1 MSQVSSGTAQMTV
14 VVRANGSFADKGPT
28 TVAIGAGASANRA
41 SRALKGAAVSWFT
54 VAVLGQWM
62 FVAYVIGFYGRA
74 AIRGRFEEWN
84 KVLPHGYVAGD
95 TMGNLV
101 VSLHLLFAVVVIV
114 GGALQ
119 LLPQVRRIAPTF
131 HRWNGR
137 VYLSSVLLMS
147 VGGLIM
153 VWTRGAVGDLSQHV
167 AISLNAVLIIGFASM
182 ALHHARARRIDVHR
196 RWALRLFLAVS
207 GVWFFRVGLMFWIVA
222 NQGPVGFDPK
232 TFQGPFLTILAFAQY
247 LLPLAVLELYFRAQA
262 SGNARARIAMT
273 AGLGAAT
280 LMTAAGIV
288 AATAIMWLPRL

>member
-14 VVRANGSFADKGPT
+14 VAQANGSFADKGPT

-62 FVAYVIGFYGRA
+62 FVAYVIGFYGSA

-95 TMGNLV
+95 TVGNLV

-119 LLPQVRRIAPTF
+119 LLPQVRRIAPAF

-147 VGGLIM
+147 VGGPDHG
-153 VWTRGAVGDLSQHV
+153 VDARCGRRPVATRRDQPQRGADHRVREHG
-167 AISLNAVLIIGFASM
+167 AAPCT
-182 ALHHARARRIDVHR
+182 RAAHR
-196 RWALRLFLAVS
+196 RTS
-207 GVWFFRVGLMFWIVA
+207 
-222 NQGPVGFDPK
+222 P
-232 TFQGPFLTILAFAQY
+232 
-247 LLPLAVLELYFRAQA
+247 
-262 SGNARARIAMT
+262 
-273 AGLGAAT
+273 LGAAPVPGGERR
-280 LMTAAGIV
+280 LVLPRRPDVLDRRQPGAGGLRPEDVPGALPHHPRVCAVPAAAGGARAV
-288 AATAIMWLPRL
+288 LPRAGQRRTRARVSP